1 MTYVRRLRRPV
12 AEITIPGEA
21 AVTSEVQ
28 PAVSSPVLVVDD
40 EPGFRRFIATLLER
54 VPLPVI
60 EASSGAEASEAARR
74 VRPLLVV
81 VDVRLPDVSGLEV
94 CRELRELLGVEL
106 PVILVSG
113 EKVDDLDRSAGLLL
127 GADDYFIKPIE
138 PMHFIGRVRRL
149 VASAPKNGHA
159 SAANGDSTLGVT
171 PREQEVLELVA
182 AGLGRAEI
190 ASRLVISPRTVGSHI
205 QHLLTKLDVHS
216 QAQMLAAAYREG
228 LIEPPAP
235 TG

>member
-1 MTYVRRLRRPV
+1 
-12 AEITIPGEA
+12 
-21 AVTSEVQ
+21 
-28 PAVSSPVLVVDD
+28 LVVDD

-60 EASSGAEASEAARR
+60 EASTGAEASEAARR
-74 VRPLLVV
+74 VRPRLVV

-127 GADDYFIKPIE
+127 GADDYFVKPIE
-138 PMHFIGRVRRL
+138 PTHFIGRVRRL
-149 VASAPKNGHA
+149 VASPPRNGRA
-159 SAANGDSTLGVT
+159 TAGNGGSTLGVT
-171 PREQEVLELVA
+171 PRELEVLELVA
-182 AGLGRAEI
+182 AGLGRSEI
-190 ASRLVISPRTVGSHI
+190 ANRLVISPRTVGSHI

-228 LIEPPAP
+228 LIKPPAP